1 MCAVFE
7 WISVR
12 PTYMEYSDNF
22 MLLARIHGLPF
33 FRTLQLVHIYS
44 VPPATDLRLVSS
56 ARQVAVRVGGGDG
69 GSVIA
74 TEALFSPLHTGIFAV
89 PATAKLLAFVNG
101 HAT

>member
-33 FRTLQLVHIYS
+33 FRTLQLDIYS
-44 VPPATDLRLVSS
+44 VPPATHLGLVS
-56 ARQVAVRVGGGDG
+56 
-69 GSVIA
+69 
-74 TEALFSPLHTGIFAV
+74 
-89 PATAKLLAFVNG
+89 
-101 HAT
+101 

>member
-33 FRTLQLVHIYS
+33 FRTLQLVDIYS
-44 VPPATDLRLVSS
+44 VSPATDLRLVSS
-56 ARQVAVRVGGGDG
+56 ARQGAVSVGGGDG
-69 GSVIA
+69 GSVVT
-74 TEALFSPLHTGIFAV
+74 TEALFSPLHTGIFVVLAC
-89 PATAKLLAFVNG
+89 AKLLAFDNG

>member
-1 MCAVFE
+1 MSAVFE

-44 VPPATDLRLVSS
+44 VTPATDLRLVSS
-56 ARQVAVRVGGGDG
+56 ARQGAVRVGGGDG

-74 TEALFSPLHTGIFAV
+74 TEALFSPLHTSILV
-89 PATAKLLAFVNG
+89 VLATAKLLAFVNG